1 MDFVT
6 NPVSVF
12 KILIFLKH
20 VFRSNALIV
29 FRFEVFYAG
38 IIHLLKKEGKVL
50 QFHFISQCSYHAHK
64 ILKIK

>member
-38 IIHLLKKEGKVL
+38 IIHLSEERRQGVAIPP
-50 QFHFISQCSYHAHK
+50 H
-64 ILKIK
+64 

>member
-20 VFRSNALIV
+20 VFRSNTLIV

-38 IIHLLKKEGKVL
+38 TIVAISSHQLM
-50 QFHFISQCSYHAHK
+50 FIPRTQNIEDQVNDS
-64 ILKIK
+64 